1 MSEQPQA
8 EKQQE
13 FKTVDIVDFS
23 MQNNPLKVNDAFNQL
38 ISSKVVDMLA
48 NKKQEVS
55 NNMFAD
61 KVEVEPEEEI
71 EAEPEEVVTE
81 PITEPE
87 EETTEVQKC
96 NIFNT
101 QRNRRLMHQLVLEL
115 HQMLVLQELFVV

>member
-1 MSEQPQA
+1 MSEQPQS

-13 FKTVDIVDFS
+13 FKTVDLVDYS

-61 KVEVEPEEEI
+61 KVETEPEEEI
-71 EAEPEEVVTE
+71 QAEPEEVETE
-81 PITEPE
+81 PVIEPE
-87 EETTEVQKC
+87 EETTEVQA
-96 NIFNT
+96 
-101 QRNRRLMHQLVLEL
+101 
-115 HQMLVLQELFVV
+115 

>member
-1 MSEQPQA
+1 MSEQPQP

-13 FKTVDIVDFS
+13 FKTVDIVDYS

-48 NKKQEVS
+48 TKKQEVS

-71 EAEPEEVVTE
+71 QAEPKEVVIE

-87 EETTEVQKC
+87 EETTEVQA
-96 NIFNT
+96 
-101 QRNRRLMHQLVLEL
+101 
-115 HQMLVLQELFVV
+115 

>member
-1 MSEQPQA
+1 MSEQPQ
-8 EKQQE
+8 KQQE

-48 NKKQEVS
+48 TKKQEVS

-61 KVEVEPEEEI
+61 REDEPEEI
-71 EAEPEEVVTE
+71 QAEPEEVVTE

-87 EETTEVQKC
+87 EETTEVQA
-96 NIFNT
+96 
-101 QRNRRLMHQLVLEL
+101 
-115 HQMLVLQELFVV
+115 

>member
-1 MSEQPQA
+1 MSEQPQ
-8 EKQQE
+8 KQQE

-48 NKKQEVS
+48 TKKQEVS

-61 KVEVEPEEEI
+61 GEDEPEEI
-71 EAEPEEVVTE
+71 QAEPEEVVTE

-87 EETTEVQKC
+87 EETTEVQA
-96 NIFNT
+96 
-101 QRNRRLMHQLVLEL
+101 
-115 HQMLVLQELFVV
+115 

>member
-1 MSEQPQA
+1 MSEQPQ
-8 EKQQE
+8 KQQE

-38 ISSKVVDMLA
+38 ISSKVVDMLTT
-48 NKKQEVS
+48 KKQEVS

-71 EAEPEEVVTE
+71 QAEPEEVVTE

-87 EETTEVQKC
+87 EETTEVTGTIIKVKSTEEV
-96 NIFNT
+96 NN
-101 QRNRRLMHQLVLEL
+101 QLVLEL
-115 HQMLVLQELFVV
+115 QLLLVLRLWYVQ

>member
-48 NKKQEVS
+48 NKKHEVS

-61 KVEVEPEEEI
+61 KIEVEPEEEI
-71 EAEPEEVVTE
+71 QAEPEEVVTE

-87 EETTEVQKC
+87 SEPEQVEV
-96 NIFNT
+96 
-101 QRNRRLMHQLVLEL
+101 
-115 HQMLVLQELFVV
+115 

>member
-1 MSEQPQA
+1 MSEQPQ
-8 EKQQE
+8 KQQE

-48 NKKQEVS
+48 TKKQEVS

-61 KVEVEPEEEI
+61 REVEPEEI
-71 EAEPEEVVTE
+71 QAEPEEVVTE

-87 EETTEVQKC
+87 EETTEVQA
-96 NIFNT
+96 
-101 QRNRRLMHQLVLEL
+101 R
-115 HQMLVLQELFVV
+115 

>member
-1 MSEQPQA
+1 MSEQPQS

-61 KVEVEPEEEI
+61 KVEVEPEE
-71 EAEPEEVVTE
+71 VVTE
-81 PITEPE
+81 TITEPE
-87 EETTEVQKC
+87 EETTEVQA
-96 NIFNT
+96 
-101 QRNRRLMHQLVLEL
+101 
-115 HQMLVLQELFVV
+115 

>member
-48 NKKQEVS
+48 TKKQ
-55 NNMFAD
+55 
-61 KVEVEPEEEI
+61 
-71 EAEPEEVVTE
+71 
-81 PITEPE
+81 
-87 EETTEVQKC
+87 
-96 NIFNT
+96 
-101 QRNRRLMHQLVLEL
+101 
-115 HQMLVLQELFVV
+115 

>member
-38 ISSKVVDMLA
+38 ISSKVVDILA
-48 NKKQEVS
+48 TKKQEVS

-61 KVEVEPEEEI
+61 TVEV
-71 EAEPEEVVTE
+71 EPEEVVTE

-87 EETTEVQKC
+87 EETTEVQA
-96 NIFNT
+96 
-101 QRNRRLMHQLVLEL
+101 
-115 HQMLVLQELFVV
+115 